1 MGVDFLLRNG
11 KKILIFGLLVTY
23 LATTVTTFVSLL
35 GGYVT
40 QILSAIGLDFVP
52 FFAPSNL
59 ELCLSIIIAIKTAGT
74 VYETAM
80 QLLKWKV
87 DTLA

>member
-1 MGVDFLLRNG
+1 MGVDFILRNG
-11 KKILIFGLLVTY
+11 KKIAIFAILIAY
-23 LATTVTTFVSLL
+23 LATTVSAFIALIS
-35 GGYVT
+35 GYVT
-40 QILSAIGLDFVP
+40 QVLNSIGLDFVP

-59 ELCLSIIIAIKTAGT
+59 DTCLGIVIAIKTAGT
-74 VYETAM
+74 VYETGL